1 MKFPTQIFDRRALL
15 KSLSL
20 LPISALG
27 TVPFWATQAAAQA
40 GLAAGNVCMVSPETT
55 EGPYY
60 IDPKLIRADITE
72 GKSGVPLAM
81 TVQVL
86 SAECVPLS
94 GARVDIWHCD
104 ADGNY
109 SGFARQ
115 GSDAALDTEGQTFL
129 RGTLFSDAN
138 GVVTFQTIFP
148 GWYRGRATHIHY
160 MIYLDENTVLTSQIF
175 FPQAAIDELYRA
187 VSPYKERAGSPE
199 ITNDDDRIARNAG
212 DGAIASLAAD
222 GAGYASALV
231 VGVQV

>member
-1 MKFPTQIFDRRALL
+1 MTVPARIFDRRALL
-15 KSLSL
+15 KTLSL
-20 LPISALG
+20 LPISAFG
-27 TVPFWATQAAAQA
+27 TVPLWATKAAAEA
-40 GLAAGNVCMVSPETT
+40 GLATGNVCMVSPETT

-81 TVQVL
+81 TVQVV

-109 SGFARQ
+109 SGFADQ
-115 GSDAALDTEGQTFL
+115 GSDTALDTEGQTFL
-129 RGTLFSDAN
+129 RGTLFTDAY
-138 GVVTFQTIFP
+138 GVVTFRTIFP
-148 GWYRGRATHIHY
+148 GWYRGRTTHIHY
-160 MIYLDENTVLTSQIF
+160 MIYLDEKTILTSQIF
-175 FPQAAIDELYRA
+175 FPQAATDELYLTI
-187 VSPYKERAGSPE
+187 SPYAERAGSPAM
-199 ITNDDDRIARNAG
+199 TNADDRIARDAG
-212 DGAIASLAAD
+212 EGAIASLAAD

>member
-1 MKFPTQIFDRRALL
+1 MAFSAPVFERRLLL
-15 KSLSL
+15 KTLSL
-20 LPISALG
+20 MPVSTIGAMPL
-27 TVPFWATQAAAQA
+27 WATKAAAEA
-40 GLAAGNVCMVSPETT
+40 GLATGNVCLVAPETT
-55 EGPYY
+55 GGPYY

-72 GKSGVPLAM
+72 GKAGVPLAM
-81 TVQVL
+81 TLQVV

-109 SGFARQ
+109 SGFANQ

-138 GVVTFQTIFP
+138 GVVTFKTIFP

-160 MIYLDENTVLTSQIF
+160 MIYLDEGTILTSQIF
-175 FPQAAIDELYRA
+175 FPQAAIDDLYRS
-187 VSPYKERAGSPE
+187 VSPYNQRAGTPE
-199 ITNDDDRIARNAG
+199 ITNADDGIAQDAG
-212 DGAIASLAAD
+212 DGAIASLAVD
-222 GAGYASALV
+222 GTGVASALV